1 MKETGIVRKIDRM
14 GRVVLPK
21 ELRWKY
27 KIDCGDMVEIFTT
40 ETGICIEKYDHGA
53 DVMDQVKLLFD
64 TVEQM
69 EKDLKDTQELQ
80 EYLSQIKGK
89 LEKLGSEADEEEE

>member
-40 ETGICIEKYDHGA
+40 ENVICIKKYEHGT
-53 DVMDQVKLLFD
+53 DIMDQIKILFD
-64 TVEQM
+64 TVERM
-69 EKDLKDTQELQ
+69 EKDLKDTQEIQ
-80 EYLSQIKGK
+80 ESLNLLKGK
-89 LEKLGSEADEEEE
+89 LEKLSEE

>member
-1 MKETGIVRKIDRM
+1 MKETGIARKIDRM

-40 ETGICIEKYDHGA
+40 ENGICIEKYDHET
-53 DVMDQVKLLFD
+53 DIMDQVRTLFD
-64 TVEQM
+64 TVERM
-69 EKDLKDTQELQ
+69 EKDIKDTKEIQKS
-80 EYLSQIKGK
+80 LSRLKGK
-89 LEKLGSEADEEEE
+89 LEKLSEE